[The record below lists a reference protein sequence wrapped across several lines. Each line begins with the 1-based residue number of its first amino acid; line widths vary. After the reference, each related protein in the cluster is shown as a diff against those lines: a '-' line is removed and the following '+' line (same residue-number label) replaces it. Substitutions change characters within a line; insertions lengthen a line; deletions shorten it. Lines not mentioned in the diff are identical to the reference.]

1 VTEPCLGVVDRSRVC
16 GIVSSEDLEGVV
28 TEPRL
33 MFVSNEVKVTEPR
46 WTRICEAGGDGAAE
60 RRALVFVV

>member
-1 VTEPCLGVVDRSRVC
+1 
-16 GIVSSEDLEGVV
+16 
-28 TEPRL
+28 

-46 WTRICEAGGDGAAE
+46 WTRICEASGDRAAE